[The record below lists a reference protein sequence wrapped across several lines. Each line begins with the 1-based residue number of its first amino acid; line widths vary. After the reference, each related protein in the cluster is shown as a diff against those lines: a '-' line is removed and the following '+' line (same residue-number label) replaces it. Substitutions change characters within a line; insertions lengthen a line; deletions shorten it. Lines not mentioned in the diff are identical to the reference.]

1 MSKNALLSIGLLLA
15 IIAGPAWAKEGTVVH
30 NPDGSWGCV
39 GEDGKPIPPGSNGRW
54 EGKLVVGSPCK
65 PATLRVSGDIGVD
78 PGGTSGGVRATRAVQ
93 AGAATATQVREVQAA
108 PARAADVATAS
119 FDAKGSLDLV
129 AEPAGKSISS
139 KGVSS
144 TKSR

>member
-15 IIAGPAWAKEGTVVH
+15 IVTGPAWAKEGTVVH

-39 GEDGKPIPPGSNGRW
+39 GEDGKPIPPGTNGRW

-65 PATLRVSGDIGVD
+65 PATLRVTGDIGVD
-78 PGGTSGGVRATRAVQ
+78 PGSTSGGVRPTRAVQ
-93 AGAATATQVREVQAA
+93 AGAATAAQVRDVQAA

>member
-1 MSKNALLSIGLLLA
+1 MSKNALLCIGLLLA
-15 IIAGPAWAKEGTVVH
+15 IATGPAWAKEGTVVH

-39 GEDGKPIPPGSNGRW
+39 GEDGKPIPAGANDRW
-54 EGKLVVGSPCK
+54 EGKPVVGAPCK
-65 PATLRVSGDIGVD
+65 PASMAVAGDIGVD
-78 PGGTSGGVRATRAVQ
+78 PGRTSSGLRPTRSVQ
-93 AGAATATQVREVQAA
+93 AGAAPAAQVRDVQAA

-119 FDAKGSLDLV
+119 FDARGSVKLV
-129 AEPAGKSISS
+129 TEPAGKSISE

>member
-15 IIAGPAWAKEGTVVH
+15 IVTGPAWAKEGTVVH

-39 GEDGKPIPPGSNGRW
+39 GEDGKPIPPGTNGRW

-65 PATLRVSGDIGVD
+65 PATLRVAGDIGVD
-78 PGGTSGGVRATRAVQ
+78 PGSTSGGVRPTRAVQ
-93 AGAATATQVREVQAA
+93 AGAATAAQVRDVQAA

-119 FDAKGSLDLV
+119 FDAKGSLELV

>member
-1 MSKNALLSIGLLLA
+1 MSKNALLSVGLLLA
-15 IIAGPAWAKEGTVVH
+15 IVTGPAWAKEGTVVH

-39 GEDGKPIPPGSNGRW
+39 GEDGKPIPAGANGRW

-65 PATLRVSGDIGVD
+65 PATLRVVGNIGVD
-78 PGGTSGGVRATRAVQ
+78 PGSTSGGVRPTRAVQ
-93 AGAATATQVREVQAA
+93 ADASQAAQVRGVQAA

-119 FDAKGSLDLV
+119 FDAKGRLDLV
-129 AEPAGKSISS
+129 AEPAGKSISE

>member
-1 MSKNALLSIGLLLA
+1 MSKNALLSVGLLLA
-15 IIAGPAWAKEGTVVH
+15 IVTGPAWAKEGTVVH

-39 GEDGKPIPPGSNGRW
+39 GEDGKPIPPGANGRW

-65 PATLRVSGDIGVD
+65 PASMRIAGNIGVD
-78 PGGTSGGVRATRAVQ
+78 PGATSGGVRPTRPAQ
-93 AGAATATQVREVQAA
+93 AGVAAATQVRDLQPA
-108 PARAADVATAS
+108 PATSVEPAAAS
-119 FDAKGSLDLV
+119 FDAKGGLGLI
-129 AEPAGKSISS
+129 AEPAGKSISE